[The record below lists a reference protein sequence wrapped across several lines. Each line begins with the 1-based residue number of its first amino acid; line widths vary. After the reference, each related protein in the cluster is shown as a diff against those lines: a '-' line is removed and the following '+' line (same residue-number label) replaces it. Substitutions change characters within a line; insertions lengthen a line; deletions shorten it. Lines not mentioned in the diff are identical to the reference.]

1 MYSVL
6 NCLTTEHDLRLVVVA
21 GIICFLASLVAIK
34 LLRRARATAGQTRI
48 IWILTAGL
56 ATGSGI
62 WATHFIA
69 MLAYDPGV
77 GIAYNLW
84 LTVLSLLG
92 AAIVTGLG
100 LGLTVYYPGS
110 MGSVAWGR
118 HRRRWASPACITL
131 VLRRSSCRVTSIGT
145 RRWWRP
151 RSSAGM
157 LFGSAAML
165 TAQRRRSVTWTSAAA
180 LLLTLAIVSHH
191 FIAMGA
197 IEIIPDPTRLIDA
210 SSISPTSLAT
220 AIASVA
226 TAILSMSLLG
236 ASTDRRVSEQNLR
249 FAAALNNMGQGLLM
263 FDSAGRLVLFNQPYL
278 LMYGISPE
286 KVKAGCSL
294 VDLLRLRKA
303 AGTFKGDPDK
313 YVAKLA
319 DEAGRFRGDPDA
331 NKLGEEGLE
340 IKLTELPDGRTISI
354 TNRSMPRGGWVSTH
368 QDITEQRRQDQE
380 RDRLAAQE
388 ERRADGRH
396 RHRRISASRRDHAQ
410 DRQRQCSDHA
420 HNRHDAVRRLASG
433 LPSAP
438 RAPSKARMKPPSM
451 SRPPPPP
458 PRSCPP
464 RSTRSAASSARPTIS
479 SASR

>member
-77 GIAYNLW
+77 GIAYNPW

-110 MGSVAWGR
+110 MGSVLGGAIIG
-118 HRRRWASPACITL
+118 AGVACMHYLGIAAVELPGHIHWDSTL
-131 VLRRSSCRVTSIGT
+131 VAASVA
-145 RRWWRP
+145 
-151 RSSAGM
+151 AGM

-319 DEAGRFRGDPDA
+319 DEAGRFRG
-331 NKLGEEGLE
+331 
-340 IKLTELPDGRTISI
+340 IRTP
-354 TNRSMPRGGWVSTH
+354 T
-368 QDITEQRRQDQE
+368 
-380 RDRLAAQE
+380 
-388 ERRADGRH
+388 
-396 RHRRISASRRDHAQ
+396 
-410 DRQRQCSDHA
+410 
-420 HNRHDAVRRLASG
+420 
-433 LPSAP
+433 
-438 RAPSKARMKPPSM
+438 
-451 SRPPPPP
+451 
-458 PRSCPP
+458 
-464 RSTRSAASSARPTIS
+464 SSARKGWRS
-479 SASR
+479 S